1 MRNRQKTIPY
11 KSSVLS
17 QKGTRIKSSFAK
29 AVERRSSRYL
39 RCLIYVGI
47 YFFSILYWE
56 LLLRM
61 VISGTVYERNLPFL
75 FFIPAESLLLAA
87 ITGFHERHVIVN
99 KIINLLLMI
108 LLALYYAVQVVY
120 FKIFGSVLSVSFL
133 GMGGEAVGDFGW
145 AAAGTV
151 KASAGYLALIILPI
165 AIVAFLSFFRPRN
178 VWEFNRKSLIGAGYA
193 KRMHAIC
200 FACALFFC
208 FLGVVGIRMLGTGRG
223 SAYYVLVDKTSD
235 TDTTTDRIGSLATS
249 IVEGAYSYFGSG
261 NKNDTIN
268 VAVID
273 HEALNLQNMPE
284 EPETVIEEESTP
296 AAEATKETTGKN
308 EDPENPEAGSA
319 EDSKEE
325 PEEVFVPQPHINEA
339 FDFAAL
345 KEMTDDESI
354 KSLCDY
360 FDAKS
365 PSMTNE
371 YTGLFEGYNLV
382 YICAEGFSRYGID
395 PDITPMLYEMSNNG
409 VVLKNFY
416 NSFPNT
422 TTNGEYAFATSL
434 WPDVSRAADQGTGV
448 GSFPQSAAKF
458 MPYGLGDLF
467 AQEGVPTY
475 AYHDFIGRYYRRKYT
490 WPNLGYE
497 NIKFLGQGMTFS
509 SSWPAS
515 DLEMFEQSV
524 DDFIEEDRFH
534 AYYMTF
540 SGHGPYSSS
549 NVMYRKNINKVKELA
564 GDKYKDDAILGYFCG
579 EYEFELGVEYL
590 VNRLEEAGKL
600 DNTVIVIIGD
610 HYPYYL
616 TDSAKKEYGGGV
628 IEDTFEQYRSTC
640 IIYNSGLEEPITT
653 NAYCCNVDILP
664 TVLNLM
670 GMEYDSRLF
679 MGTDILSNS
688 LHRARLYNGS
698 FLTEFVSYDKK
709 ENKVV
714 WNEEVKDYE
723 QDRLDNY
730 LDALMNYT
738 ENEYNASLQILKT
751 NFMLFVWKNAG
762 LITEEEYN
770 AELARE
776 KKVFSAYETEDLTDM
791 LELQA
796 REGQSG
802 QPAEEGEQ
810 PEQPAGEPQPEQPAE
825 EPQSE
830 QPAPNE

>member
-1 MRNRQKTIPY
+1 MRNRNTTIPY

-29 AVERRSSRYL
+29 TEERHSSRYL

-56 LLLRM
+56 LLLRI

-87 ITGFHERHVIVN
+87 VTGFHERHVIIN

-108 LLALYYAVQVVY
+108 LLALYYGVQVVY
-120 FKIFGSVLSVSFL
+120 FRIFGSVLSISFL

-145 AAAGTV
+145 AAAGTI
-151 KASAGYLALIILPI
+151 KASAGYLALILLPI
-165 AIVAFLSFFRPRN
+165 AVVAFLSFFRPRG
-178 VWEFNRKSLIGAGYA
+178 VWEFNRKSFIGAGYA

-200 FACALFFC
+200 LVSALVFC
-208 FLGVVGIRMLGTGRG
+208 VLGVVGLRLLGTGRG
-223 SAYYVLVDKTSD
+223 SAYYVLMDKTSD

-249 IVEGAYSYFGSG
+249 IVEGTYSYFGSG

-273 HEALNLQNMPE
+273 HEALNLQNMTE
-284 EPETVIEEESTP
+284 ESETVIEEESAP
-296 AAEATKETTGKN
+296 AAGIAEEPADKN
-308 EDPENPEAGSA
+308 EDSETPEESPAEEPE
-319 EDSKEE
+319 EE

-339 FDFAAL
+339 LDFATL

-354 KSLCDY
+354 KILCDY
-360 FDAKS
+360 FEAKS

-434 WPDVSRAADQGTGV
+434 WPDVSRTADQGTGV
-448 GSFPQSAAKF
+448 GSFPQSATVF
-458 MPYGLGDLF
+458 MPYGLGDIF
-467 AQEGVPTY
+467 DEEGVPTY

-524 DDFIEEDRFH
+524 DDFIEEERFH

-549 NVMYRKNINKVKELA
+549 NVMYRKNIKTVKELA

-579 EYEFELGVEYL
+579 EYEFELGIEYL

-600 DNTVIVIIGD
+600 DNTVIVIAGD

-616 TDSAKKEYGGGV
+616 TDSAKKEYGGGQT
-628 IEDTFEQYRSTC
+628 EDTFEQYRSTC

-670 GMEYDSRLF
+670 GLEYDSRLF

-709 ENKVV
+709 ENKIV
-714 WNEEVKDYE
+714 WSENVKDYE
-723 QDRLDNY
+723 QDKLDNY

-738 ENEYNASLQILKT
+738 ENEYNASLQMLKT

-762 LITEEEYN
+762 LITEDEYN
-770 AELARE
+770 AELSRE
-776 KKVFSAYETEDLTDM
+776 KKVLSAYEAEDMTDL
-791 LELQA
+791 LEFQA
-796 REGQSG
+796 RQG
-802 QPAEEGEQ
+802 Q
-810 PEQPAGEPQPEQPAE
+810 PEQPSEEGQPEGEAQPEQPAE
-825 EPQSE
+825 EAQSE